1 MFKCVIYTI
10 SILSFLGST
19 FVFSQADE
27 CASAS
32 QLTNVSNFC
41 SGNAFY
47 TNVNSTASVF
57 PQATCITGVA
67 SEDVWFSFTA
77 IGTDILIAASGIGAG
92 GTMNRPRIAIYSGN
106 CATTI
111 NQLGCANGVAGI
123 GVTQLYQSA
132 LMPGTV
138 YYIRISTLTNNEGT
152 FELCVN
158 NYTPISNPGADCNG
172 ASYLCSNNP
181 VSVGILSGGGLNTDE
196 PEASSCMEVPGDDE
210 GNSSWFTFTCAT
222 PGPLTFD
229 IIPVNQNDDIDFM
242 VFQLSGTNPCG
253 TRTVVR
259 CNASA
264 FLNPNGAV
272 GLNLTDTDISEMPG
286 FNPGNNSY
294 CQFVNMTVG
303 TSYAILVNNFSTSAG
318 FTLSFGTG
326 SSSGTFLGPNPIIT
340 SSSTLICAGQSVTF
354 DALNSTNIS
363 ANGYNWNFNNGG
375 FPTSAVGVGPHTIT
389 YSNAGIYTAILN
401 ASNIAG
407 CSDLAFTTIN
417 VSAAITPT
425 FNQIAPICSGE
436 PINLPTIS
444 TNNISGTWS
453 PNINNTVTTTYTFT
467 PNPSECASITTMTV
481 VVNPAHTISQGLDLE
496 NCVNMPIQSLL
507 FTYGGGATGASIT
520 GLPSGLTSQTT
531 GSILTISGTPTIT
544 GIYPYT
550 VTTSGNNCQTVIT
563 SGTITVTNSIAP
575 SFNTLGPFCQNSSP
589 ASLPLISTNIPGI
602 SGIWTPTTVNT
613 GIIGIQTLTF
623 TPAQNQCASATT
635 IDIEITPL
643 NIPSFLALGP
653 FCINEDVSQITLP
666 QTSIEG
672 IAGSWNPPLISSSI
686 VGSSVYLFT
695 PNISQ
700 CTDLGSLSISVINPI
715 IPSFDQLGPYT
726 QAAIPTPL
734 PISSND
740 SPPITG
746 SWSPNVIQTSLIGQ
760 FNYIFTPNISMCAVP
775 VSMDVV
781 IDEEI
786 IFYIPNSFTPDQDE
800 HNQTWGPIFT
810 QGFDPYN
817 FELEIYNRWGEL
829 IWLSYDAT
837 ARWDGTYGTK
847 LKGVQAGIY
856 TYKISYK
863 IKEIDKRVSVTGQV
877 NLIR

>member
-1 MFKCVIYTI
+1 MFKGVTYIIYI
-10 SILSFLGST
+10 FFFFSFKVVMG
-19 FVFSQADE
+19 QADD

-47 TNVNSTASVF
+47 TNVNSTASLF
-57 PQATCITGVA
+57 PQATCITDVA

-111 NQLGCANGVAGI
+111 NQLGCANGVAGSGI
-123 GVTQLYQSA
+123 TQLYQSA

-158 NYTPISNPGADCNG
+158 NYTPISNPGADCSG

-181 VSVGILSGGGLNTDE
+181 VSVGVLSGGGINTDE
-196 PEASSCMEVPGDDE
+196 PEASSCMEVPGADE

-253 TRTVVR
+253 TRTVIR

-326 SSSGTFLGPNPIIT
+326 TTSGTFLGPNPIIT
-340 SSSTLICAGQSVTF
+340 SSSTQICAGQSVTF
-354 DALNSTNIS
+354 DALNSTNIN

-375 FPTSAVGVGPHTIT
+375 SPTSAVGAGPHSIT
-389 YSNAGIYTAILN
+389 YSTPGTYTAILN
-401 ASNIAG
+401 GSSTAV
-407 CSDLAFTTIN
+407 CSDVAFTTIN
-417 VSAAITPT
+417 VSPAITPI
-425 FNQIAPICSGE
+425 FNQIAPICSGQ

-444 TNNISGTWS
+444 TNNISGSWS
-453 PNINNTVTTTYTFT
+453 PNINNNSTTTYTFT
-467 PNPSECASITTMTV
+467 PNVSQCATATTMTV
-481 VVNPAHTISQGLDLE
+481 VANPSHSISQGLDLV
-496 NCVNMPIQSLL
+496 NCVNTLIQPLL
-507 FTYGGGATGASIT
+507 FTFGGSASGANVT
-520 GLPSGLTSQTT
+520 GLPPGLTAQSA
-531 GSILTISGTPTIT
+531 GSIITISGTPTT
-544 GIYPYT
+544 VGVYAYT
-550 VTTSGNNCQTVIT
+550 VTTFGNICQAVTT
-563 SGTITVTNSIAP
+563 SGTITVSTSIAP
-575 SFNTLGPFCQNSSP
+575 SFAALGPFCQNST
-589 ASLPLISTNIPGI
+589 ATSLPLISTNIPGI
-602 SGIWTPTTVNT
+602 SGTWTPVSINT
-613 GIIGIQTLTF
+613 SIIGIQTLTF
-623 TPAQNQCASATT
+623 NPAQNQCASPTT
-635 IDIEITPL
+635 IDVEITPL
-643 NIPSFLALGP
+643 NIPTFSALGP
-653 FCINEDVSQITLP
+653 FCIDEDVSQISLS
-666 QTSIEG
+666 QTSNEG
-672 IAGSWNPPLISSSI
+672 ITGSWSPAVVTSGT
-686 VGSSVYLFT
+686 VGASTYVFT
-695 PNISQ
+695 PNNLQ
-700 CTDLGSLSISVINPI
+700 CTNLGSLTVVVTNPI
-715 IPSFDQLGPYT
+715 VPSFDQLGPYT

-734 PISSND
+734 PIISND

-746 SWSPNVIQTSLIGQ
+746 TWSPNVIQTSLIGQ

-775 VSMDVV
+775 VTMDIV
-781 IDEEI
+781 IDEEMV
-786 IFYIPNSFTPDQDE
+786 FYIPNTFTPDQDE

-829 IWLSYDAT
+829 IWLSYNAS
-837 ARWDGTYGTK
+837 ARWDGTYGPSI
-847 LKGVQAGIY
+847 QAQTGIY
-856 TYKISYK
+856 TYKIGYK
-863 IKEIDKRVSVTGQV
+863 MKDNDKRISVFGQV

>member
-1 MFKCVIYTI
+1 MFKGVTYIIYI
-10 SILSFLGST
+10 FFFFSFKVVMG
-19 FVFSQADE
+19 QADD

-47 TNVNSTASVF
+47 TNVNSTASLF
-57 PQATCITGVA
+57 PQATCITDVA

-111 NQLGCANGVAGI
+111 NQLGCANGVAGSGI
-123 GVTQLYQSA
+123 TQLYQSA

-158 NYTPISNPGADCNG
+158 NYTPISNPGADCSG

-181 VSVGILSGGGLNTDE
+181 VSVGVLSGGGINTDE
-196 PEASSCMEVPGDDE
+196 PEASSCMEVPGADE

-253 TRTVVR
+253 TRTVIR

-326 SSSGTFLGPNPIIT
+326 TTSGTFLGPNPIIT
-340 SSSTLICAGQSVTF
+340 SSSTQICAGQSVTF
-354 DALNSTNIS
+354 DALNSTNIN

-375 FPTSAVGVGPHTIT
+375 SPTSAVGAGPHSIT
-389 YSNAGIYTAILN
+389 YSTPGTYTAILN
-401 ASNIAG
+401 GSSTAG
-407 CSDLAFTTIN
+407 CSDVAFTTIN
-417 VSAAITPT
+417 VSPAITPI
-425 FNQIAPICSGE
+425 FNQIAPICSGQ

-444 TNNISGTWS
+444 TNNISGSWS
-453 PNINNTVTTTYTFT
+453 PNINNNSTTTYTFT
-467 PNPSECASITTMTV
+467 PNVSQCATATTMTV
-481 VVNPAHTISQGLDLE
+481 VVNPSHSISQGLDLV
-496 NCVNMPIQSLL
+496 NCVNTLIQPLL
-507 FTYGGGATGASIT
+507 FTFGGSASGANVT
-520 GLPSGLTSQTT
+520 GLPPGLTAQSA
-531 GSILTISGTPTIT
+531 GSIITISGTPTT
-544 GIYPYT
+544 VGVYAYT
-550 VTTSGNNCQTVIT
+550 VTTFGNICQAFTT
-563 SGTITVTNSIAP
+563 SGTITVSTSIAP
-575 SFNTLGPFCQNSSP
+575 SFAALGPFCQNST
-589 ASLPLISTNIPGI
+589 ATSLPLISTNIPGI
-602 SGIWTPTTVNT
+602 SGTWTPVSINT
-613 GIIGIQTLTF
+613 SIIGIQTLTF
-623 TPAQNQCASATT
+623 NPAQNQCASPTT
-635 IDIEITPL
+635 IDVEIIPL
-643 NIPSFLALGP
+643 NIPTFSALGP
-653 FCINEDVSQITLP
+653 FCIDEDVSQISLS
-666 QTSIEG
+666 QTSNEG
-672 IAGSWNPPLISSSI
+672 ITGSWSPAVVTSGT
-686 VGSSVYLFT
+686 VGASTYVFT
-695 PNISQ
+695 PNNLQ
-700 CTDLGSLSISVINPI
+700 CTNLGSLTVVVTNPI
-715 IPSFDQLGPYT
+715 VPSFDQLGPYT
-726 QAAIPTPL
+726 QAAIPAPL
-734 PISSND
+734 PIISND

-746 SWSPNVIQTSLIGQ
+746 TWSPNVIQTSLIGQ

-775 VSMDVV
+775 VTMDVV
-781 IDEEI
+781 IDEEMV
-786 IFYIPNSFTPDQDE
+786 FYIPNSFTPDQDE

-829 IWLSYDAT
+829 IWLSYNAS
-837 ARWDGTYGTK
+837 ARWDGTYGPSI
-847 LKGVQAGIY
+847 QAQTGIY
-856 TYKISYK
+856 TYKIGYK
-863 IKEIDKRVSVTGQV
+863 MKDNDKRISVFGQV

>member
-1 MFKCVIYTI
+1 MFKGVTYIIYI
-10 SILSFLGST
+10 FFFFSFKVVMG
-19 FVFSQADE
+19 QADD

-47 TNVNSTASVF
+47 TNVNSTASLF
-57 PQATCITGVA
+57 PQATCITDVA

-111 NQLGCANGVAGI
+111 NQLGCANGVAGSGI
-123 GVTQLYQSA
+123 TQLYQSA

-158 NYTPISNPGADCNG
+158 NYTPISNPGADCSG

-181 VSVGILSGGGLNTDE
+181 VSVGVLSGGGINTDE
-196 PEASSCMEVPGDDE
+196 PEASSCMEVPGADE

-253 TRTVVR
+253 TRTVIR

-326 SSSGTFLGPNPIIT
+326 TTSGTFLGPNPIIT
-340 SSSTLICAGQSVTF
+340 SSSTQICAGQSVTF
-354 DALNSTNIS
+354 DALNSTNIN

-375 FPTSAVGVGPHTIT
+375 SPTSAVGAGPHSIT
-389 YSNAGIYTAILN
+389 YSTPGTYTAILN
-401 ASNIAG
+401 GSSTAG
-407 CSDLAFTTIN
+407 CSDVAFTTIN
-417 VSAAITPT
+417 VSPAITPI
-425 FNQIAPICSGE
+425 FNQIAPICSGQ

-444 TNNISGTWS
+444 TNNISGSWS
-453 PNINNTVTTTYTFT
+453 PNINNNSTTTYTFT
-467 PNPSECASITTMTV
+467 PNVSQCATATTMTV
-481 VVNPAHTISQGLDLE
+481 VANPSHSISQGLDLV
-496 NCVNMPIQSLL
+496 NCVNTLIQPLL
-507 FTYGGGATGASIT
+507 FTFGGSASGANVT
-520 GLPSGLTSQTT
+520 GLPPGLTAQSA
-531 GSILTISGTPTIT
+531 GSIITISGTPTT
-544 GIYPYT
+544 VGVYAYT
-550 VTTSGNNCQTVIT
+550 VTTFGNICQAVTT
-563 SGTITVTNSIAP
+563 SGTITVSTSIAP
-575 SFNTLGPFCQNSSP
+575 SFAALGPFCQNST
-589 ASLPLISTNIPGI
+589 ATSLPLISTNIPGI
-602 SGIWTPTTVNT
+602 SGTWTPVSINT
-613 GIIGIQTLTF
+613 SIIGIQTLTF
-623 TPAQNQCASATT
+623 NPAQNQCASPTT
-635 IDIEITPL
+635 IDVEITPL
-643 NIPSFLALGP
+643 NIPTFSALGP
-653 FCINEDVSQITLP
+653 FCIDEDVSQISLS
-666 QTSIEG
+666 QTSNEG
-672 IAGSWNPPLISSSI
+672 ITGSWSPAVVTSGT
-686 VGSSVYLFT
+686 VGASTYVFT
-695 PNISQ
+695 PNNLQ
-700 CTDLGSLSISVINPI
+700 CTNLGSLTVVVTNPI
-715 IPSFDQLGPYT
+715 VPSFDQLGPYT

-734 PISSND
+734 PIISND

-746 SWSPNVIQTSLIGQ
+746 TWSPNVIQTSLIGQ

-775 VSMDVV
+775 VTMDIV
-781 IDEEI
+781 IDEEMV
-786 IFYIPNSFTPDQDE
+786 FYIPNTFTPDQDE

-829 IWLSYDAT
+829 IWLSYNAS
-837 ARWDGTYGTK
+837 ARWDGTYGPSI
-847 LKGVQAGIY
+847 QAQTGIY
-856 TYKISYK
+856 TYKIGYK
-863 IKEIDKRVSVTGQV
+863 MKDNDKRISVFGQV

>member
-1 MFKCVIYTI
+1 MFKGVTYIIYI
-10 SILSFLGST
+10 FFFFSFKVVMG
-19 FVFSQADE
+19 QADD

-47 TNVNSTASVF
+47 TNVNSTASLF
-57 PQATCITGVA
+57 PQATCITDVA

-111 NQLGCANGVAGI
+111 NQLGCANGVAGSGI
-123 GVTQLYQSA
+123 TQLYQSA

-158 NYTPISNPGADCNG
+158 NYTPISNPGADCSG

-181 VSVGILSGGGLNTDE
+181 VSVGVLSGGGINTDE
-196 PEASSCMEVPGDDE
+196 PEASSCMEVPGADE

-253 TRTVVR
+253 TRTVIR

-326 SSSGTFLGPNPIIT
+326 TTSGTFLGPNPIIT
-340 SSSTLICAGQSVTF
+340 SSSTQICAGQSVTF
-354 DALNSTNIS
+354 DALNSTNIN

-375 FPTSAVGVGPHTIT
+375 SPTSAVGAGPHSIT
-389 YSNAGIYTAILN
+389 YSTPGTYTAILN
-401 ASNIAG
+401 GSSTAG
-407 CSDLAFTTIN
+407 CSDVAFTTIN
-417 VSAAITPT
+417 VSPAITPI
-425 FNQIAPICSGE
+425 FNQIAPICSGQ

-444 TNNISGTWS
+444 TNNISGSWS
-453 PNINNTVTTTYTFT
+453 PNINNNSTTTYTFT
-467 PNPSECASITTMTV
+467 PNVSQCATATTMTV
-481 VVNPAHTISQGLDLE
+481 VANPSHSISQGLDLV
-496 NCVNMPIQSLL
+496 NCVNTLIQPLL
-507 FTYGGGATGASIT
+507 FTFGGSASGANVT
-520 GLPSGLTSQTT
+520 GLPPGLTAQSA
-531 GSILTISGTPTIT
+531 GSIITISGTPTT
-544 GIYPYT
+544 VGVYAYT
-550 VTTSGNNCQTVIT
+550 VTTFGNICQAVTT
-563 SGTITVTNSIAP
+563 SGTITVSTSIAP
-575 SFNTLGPFCQNSSP
+575 SFAALGPFCQNST
-589 ASLPLISTNIPGI
+589 ATSLPLISTNIPGI
-602 SGIWTPTTVNT
+602 SGTWTPVSINT
-613 GIIGIQTLTF
+613 SIIGIQTLTF
-623 TPAQNQCASATT
+623 NPAQNQCASPTT
-635 IDIEITPL
+635 IDVEIIPL
-643 NIPSFLALGP
+643 NIPTFSALGP
-653 FCINEDVSQITLP
+653 FCIDEDVSQISLS
-666 QTSIEG
+666 QTSNEG
-672 IAGSWNPPLISSSI
+672 ITGSWSPAVVTSGT
-686 VGSSVYLFT
+686 VGASTYVFT
-695 PNISQ
+695 PNNLQ
-700 CTDLGSLSISVINPI
+700 CTNLGSLTVVVTNPI
-715 IPSFDQLGPYT
+715 VPSFDQLGPYT

-734 PISSND
+734 PIISND

-746 SWSPNVIQTSLIGQ
+746 TWSPNVIQTSLIGQ

-775 VSMDVV
+775 VTMDIV
-781 IDEEI
+781 IDEEMV
-786 IFYIPNSFTPDQDE
+786 FYIPNTFTPDQDE

-829 IWLSYDAT
+829 IWLSYNAS
-837 ARWDGTYGTK
+837 ARWDGTYGPSI
-847 LKGVQAGIY
+847 QAQTGIY
-856 TYKISYK
+856 TYKIGYK
-863 IKEIDKRVSVTGQV
+863 MKDNDKRISVFGQV

>member
-1 MFKCVIYTI
+1 MFKGVTYIIYI
-10 SILSFLGST
+10 FSF
-19 FVFSQADE
+19 FSFKVVMGQADD

-47 TNVNSTASVF
+47 TNVNSTASLF
-57 PQATCITGVA
+57 PQATCITDVA

-111 NQLGCANGVAGI
+111 NQLGCANGVAGVGI
-123 GVTQLYQSA
+123 TQLYQSA

-158 NYTPISNPGADCNG
+158 NYTPVSNPGADCNG

-181 VSVGILSGGGLNTDE
+181 VSVGVLSGGGINTDE
-196 PEASSCMEVPGDDE
+196 PEPSSCMEVPGADE

-253 TRTVVR
+253 PRTVVR

-326 SSSGTFLGPNPIIT
+326 SASGTFLGPNPIIT
-340 SSSTLICAGQSVTF
+340 SSSIQICAGQSVTF
-354 DALNSTNIS
+354 DALNSTNIN

-375 FPTSAVGVGPHTIT
+375 SPTSAVGAGPHSIT
-389 YSNAGIYTAILN
+389 YSTPGTYTAILN
-401 ASNIAG
+401 GSSTAG
-407 CSDLAFTTIN
+407 CSDVAFTTIN
-417 VSAAITPT
+417 VSPAITPI
-425 FNQIAPICSGE
+425 FNQIAPICSGQ

-444 TNNISGTWS
+444 TNNISGSWS
-453 PNINNTVTTTYTFT
+453 PNINNTSTTTYTFT
-467 PNPSECASITTMTV
+467 PYVSQCATATTMTV
-481 VVNPAHTISQGLDLE
+481 VVNPSHSISQGLDLV
-496 NCVNMPIQSLL
+496 NCVNTLIQPLL
-507 FTYGGGATGASIT
+507 FTFGGSASGANVT
-520 GLPSGLTSQTT
+520 GLPPGLTAQSV
-531 GSILTISGTPTIT
+531 GSIITISGTPTT
-544 GIYPYT
+544 VGVYAYT
-550 VTTSGNNCQTVIT
+550 VTTFGNICQAVTT
-563 SGTITVTNSIAP
+563 SGTITVSTSIAP
-575 SFNTLGPFCQNSSP
+575 SFAALGPFCQNST
-589 ASLPLISTNIPGI
+589 ATSLPLISTNIPGI
-602 SGIWTPTTVNT
+602 SGTWTPVSINT
-613 GIIGIQTLTF
+613 SIIGIQTLTF
-623 TPAQNQCASATT
+623 NPAQNQCASPTT
-635 IDIEITPL
+635 IDVEITPL
-643 NIPSFLALGP
+643 NIPTFSALGP
-653 FCINEDVSQITLP
+653 FCIDEDVSQISLS
-666 QTSIEG
+666 QTSNEG
-672 IAGSWNPPLISSSI
+672 ITGSWSPAVVTSGT
-686 VGSSVYLFT
+686 VGASTYVFT
-695 PNISQ
+695 PNNLQ
-700 CTDLGSLSISVINPI
+700 CTNLGSLTVVVTNPI
-715 IPSFDQLGPYT
+715 VPSFDQLGPYT

-734 PISSND
+734 PIISND

-746 SWSPNVIQTSLIGQ
+746 TWSPNVIQTSLIGQ

-775 VSMDVV
+775 VTMDIV
-781 IDEEI
+781 IDEEMV
-786 IFYIPNSFTPDQDE
+786 FYIPNTFTPDQDE

-829 IWLSYDAT
+829 IWLSYNAS
-837 ARWDGTYGTK
+837 ARWDGTYGPSI
-847 LKGVQAGIY
+847 QAQTGIY
-856 TYKISYK
+856 TYKIGYK
-863 IKEIDKRVSVTGQV
+863 MKDNDKRISVFGQV

>member
-1 MFKCVIYTI
+1 MFKGVTYIIYI
-10 SILSFLGST
+10 FFFFSFKVVMG
-19 FVFSQADE
+19 QADD

-47 TNVNSTASVF
+47 TNVNSTASLF
-57 PQATCITGVA
+57 PQATCITDVA

-111 NQLGCANGVAGI
+111 NQLGCANGVAGSGI
-123 GVTQLYQSA
+123 TQLYQSA

-158 NYTPISNPGADCNG
+158 NYTPISNPGADCSG

-181 VSVGILSGGGLNTDE
+181 VSVGVLSGGGINTDE
-196 PEASSCMEVPGDDE
+196 PEASSCMEVPGADE

-253 TRTVVR
+253 TRTVIR

-326 SSSGTFLGPNPIIT
+326 SASGTFLGPNPIIT
-340 SSSTLICAGQSVTF
+340 SSSIQICAGQSVTF
-354 DALNSTNIS
+354 DALNSTNIN

-375 FPTSAVGVGPHTIT
+375 SPTSAVGAGPHSIT
-389 YSNAGIYTAILN
+389 YSTPGTYTAILN
-401 ASNIAG
+401 GSSTAG
-407 CSDLAFTTIN
+407 CSDVAFTTIN
-417 VSAAITPT
+417 VSPAITPI
-425 FNQIAPICSGE
+425 FNQIAPICSGQ

-444 TNNISGTWS
+444 TNNISGSWS
-453 PNINNTVTTTYTFT
+453 PNINNNSTTTYTFT
-467 PNPSECASITTMTV
+467 PNVSQCATATTMTV
-481 VVNPAHTISQGLDLE
+481 VLNPSHSISQGLDLV
-496 NCVNMPIQSLL
+496 NCVNTLIQPLL
-507 FTYGGGATGASIT
+507 FTFGGSASGANVT
-520 GLPSGLTSQTT
+520 GLPPGLTAQSA
-531 GSILTISGTPTIT
+531 GSIITISGTPTT
-544 GIYPYT
+544 VGVYAYT
-550 VTTSGNNCQTVIT
+550 VTTFGNICQAVTT
-563 SGTITVTNSIAP
+563 SGTITVSTSIAP
-575 SFNTLGPFCQNSSP
+575 SFAALGPFCQNST
-589 ASLPLISTNIPGI
+589 ATSLPLISTNIPGI
-602 SGIWTPTTVNT
+602 SGTWTPVSINT
-613 GIIGIQTLTF
+613 SIIGIQTLTF
-623 TPAQNQCASATT
+623 NPAQNQCASPTT
-635 IDIEITPL
+635 IDVEITPL
-643 NIPSFLALGP
+643 NIPTFSALGP
-653 FCINEDVSQITLP
+653 FCIDEDVSQISLS
-666 QTSIEG
+666 QTSNEG
-672 IAGSWNPPLISSSI
+672 ITGSWSPAVVTSGT
-686 VGSSVYLFT
+686 VGASTYVFT
-695 PNISQ
+695 PNNLQ
-700 CTDLGSLSISVINPI
+700 CTNLGSLTVVVTNPI
-715 IPSFDQLGPYT
+715 VPSFDQLGPYT

-734 PISSND
+734 PIISND

-746 SWSPNVIQTSLIGQ
+746 TWSPNVIQTSLIGQ

-775 VSMDVV
+775 VTMDIV
-781 IDEEI
+781 IDEEMV
-786 IFYIPNSFTPDQDE
+786 FYIPNSFTPDQDE

-829 IWLSYDAT
+829 IWLSDNAS
-837 ARWDGTYGTK
+837 ARWDGTYGPSI
-847 LKGVQAGIY
+847 QAQTGIY
-856 TYKISYK
+856 TYKIGYK
-863 IKEIDKRVSVTGQV
+863 MKDNDKRISVFGQV